1 MTPMTVT
8 VEMAQ
13 THAADLRRS
22 ATVWR
27 IRRDARRITRAAR

>member
-1 MTPMTVT
+1 MAPA

-22 ATVWR
+22 ADVWR
-27 IRRDARRITRAAR
+27 VRRDARRATRQG

>member
-1 MTPMTVT
+1 MAPA

-22 ATVWR
+22 ADTWR
-27 IRRDARRITRAAR
+27 VRRDARRILRSR

>member
-1 MTPMTVT
+1 MAPA

-22 ATVWR
+22 AEAWR
-27 IRRDARRITRAAR
+27 TRRDARRVRSTR

>member
-1 MTPMTVT
+1 MAPA

-22 ATVWR
+22 ADAWR
-27 IRRDARRITRAAR
+27 VRRDARRVLRSR